1 MSSPRDLAGPVTGE
15 LLERGAEI
23 METHWRPQGFTCPNS
38 GTYPWLWLWDSC
50 FHSIIW
56 AHLGNDERAVVELET
71 ALSSQ
76 DADGFIPHLAYLD
89 GYDGHAGFW
98 GRDGTS
104 SITQPPIYG
113 HAVAELTRMGIDV
126 PERLLTQ
133 AADGIRFLLDRR
145 RRSSSGLVELVH
157 PWESGCDHSPRWDD
171 LMRLDGTQADHDP
184 YDGEIWFNRKGELLE
199 SIVRS
204 PAGAPLS
211 NPDFAVGSVAFN
223 AIVAFC
229 AQELALVTGDDELD
243 RQSRELGSI
252 LRGHW
257 NADLRTWTDDGPTA
271 AGSGRIRTLESL
283 LPLLV
288 EKDQAIVADVLAQ
301 LIDTDAFGGQFGLWQ
316 VHPDE
321 PRFRRGSYWRGPT
334 WPQLDYLMWLAIT
347 RVGRADLAAG
357 VAGRTRRGMDTSG
370 FAEYWD
376 ADTARPGGAVPQSW
390 AVLGTCMA
398 GSPANGAS

>member
-1 MSSPRDLAGPVTGE
+1 MSPPRDPAAPVTGE
-15 LLERGAEI
+15 LLARGAEI

-56 AHLGNDERAVVELET
+56 AHLGNEERALLELET

-89 GYDGHAGFW
+89 GYDGHTDFW
-98 GRDGTS
+98 GRGRTS

-113 HAVAELTRMGIDV
+113 HTVAQLTRMGIEV
-126 PERLLTQ
+126 PERLLTR
-133 AADGIRFLLDRR
+133 ATASLRFLLDRR
-145 RRSSSGLVELVH
+145 RRSESGLIEIVH

-171 LMRLDGTQADHDP
+171 LMQLGSTAGDRDP
-184 YDGEIWFNRKGELLE
+184 YDEQVWFKRKGELLE

-211 NPDFAVGSVAFN
+211 NPAFAVGSVAFN

-229 AQELALVTGDDELD
+229 AQELASITGDGELD
-243 RQSRELGSI
+243 GQSRELASI

-288 EKDQAIVADVLAQ
+288 EQDQTIIAEVLGELTGAA
-301 LIDTDAFGGQFGLWQ
+301 AFAGQFGMWQ
-316 VHPDE
+316 VRPDE
-321 PRFRRGSYWRGPT
+321 PRFRKGSYWRGPT
-334 WPQLDYLMWLAIT
+334 WPQLDYLIWLAIT
-347 RVGRADLAAG
+347 RTGHGELAARL
-357 VAGRTRRGMDTSG
+357 AGRTRRGMDKSG

-390 AVLGTCMA
+390 AVLGICMI
-398 GSPANGAS
+398 S